1 MLKEHQYKNAIV
13 IDGEWYVPN
22 ETDDSEND
30 CKTCALHDICKK
42 SMETLCSTIHDLGL
56 GYNYIKLEG

>member
-22 ETDDSEND
+22 ETDPSGND
-30 CKTCALHDICKK
+30 CETCALLDICQNGR
-42 SMETLCSTIHDLGL
+42 ETLCTTIHDLGM
-56 GYNYIKLEG
+56 GYNYIKLED